1 MKLLFEILQNNG
13 KIKSEIIFSNLSESD
28 SFKIEQLLIFILKR
42 RIEYLC
48 THKVK
53 GKRKRYLRKFVGKL
67 MNKSIGGESTGKKV
81 VNEFANP
88 SLIINNYPD
97 IETIIEKSDFLY
109 KLKNKI
115 FSNFTEIENYS
126 TILNYLLSQKKN
138 IEKEIT
144 EFKLET

>member
-53 GKRKRYLRKFVGKL
+53 GKRKRYLRKFGGKL

-126 TILNYLLSQKKN
+126 TILNYLLSQKK
-138 IEKEIT
+138 ILK
-144 EFKLET
+144 KR

>member
-53 GKRKRYLRKFVGKL
+53 GKRKRYLRKFGGKL

-88 SLIINNYPD
+88 SLIINNYQ
-97 IETIIEKSDFLY
+97 TS
-109 KLKNKI
+109 KLLLKKVI
-115 FSNFTEIENYS
+115 FYIN
-126 TILNYLLSQKKN
+126 
-138 IEKEIT
+138 
-144 EFKLET
+144 

>member
-1 MKLLFEILQNNG
+1 
-13 KIKSEIIFSNLSESD
+13 
-28 SFKIEQLLIFILKR
+28 
-42 RIEYLC
+42 LC

-53 GKRKRYLRKFVGKL
+53 GKRKRYLRKFGGKL